1 MGCAG
6 SKAANASKP
15 APGSVDLKG
24 QPSKE
29 ELDAAAQV
37 IQAAALAAG
46 AGEEPAPAPSAA
58 ELQPE
63 VKQMSPEELKQM
75 FNQLDRDRDGKL
87 SKSDLTTVATLEK
100 LTPKEIDEV
109 FTEVQPEDGTISFEE
124 FSKAMNVPLLPC
136 SVASRVPGL
145 WSDTCPLAPP
155 A

>member
-1 MGCAG
+1 MPPPVQDR
-6 SKAANASKP
+6 KAH
-15 APGSVDLKG
+15 
-24 QPSKE
+24 PS
-29 ELDAAAQV
+29 
-37 IQAAALAAG
+37 
-46 AGEEPAPAPSAA
+46 
-58 ELQPE
+58 QPE
-63 VKQMSPEELKQM
+63 LKQMSQEELQQM
-75 FNQLDRDRDGKL
+75 FNQLDRDGDGKL